1 MRVLRKRS
9 RHATEWILTCAAPYG
24 LPPHGLKSPKGSKA
38 SLWDKNPK
46 PSIFSWAQGG
56 NKLGRIEVAKI
67 IVHFD
72 DGDSSTMTIKHKDH
86 IADWLQWLDNFRL
99 TDEQRGWSGN
109 TANPWGPGVL
119 ACAISEVVWKN
130 PNPELTI
137 SHIDLVSEVT
147 DVAPFVVA
155 ITLE

>member
-1 MRVLRKRS
+1 MGQK
-9 RHATEWILTCAAPYG
+9 
-24 LPPHGLKSPKGSKA
+24 SKA
-38 SLWDKNPK
+38 IHFLMG
-46 PSIFSWAQGG
+46 AQGG
-56 NKLGRIEVAKI
+56 NKLGRIEVARF
-67 IVHFD
+67 IVHFNN
-72 DGDSSTMTIKHKDH
+72 GDSSTLTIKHKDH